1 MKKNLIVI
9 LLFAFGC
16 TPSTKEDETKKSLA
30 DELIGEWRNTYIKI
44 TMNSFNS
51 ITDSVR
57 IIEADTSTWEAVLKM
72 KPIRTFFEADGTY
85 HSDHYSVNDSLLFI
99 ARGTWTTTNDT
110 LTLDQ
115 TFPNVGIYHFKTA
128 LEDDIVTFSSTLDFD
143 EDGISDDTY
152 FGQQKKQ

>member
-1 MKKNLIVI
+1 M
-9 LLFAFGC
+9 FAC
-16 TPSTKEDETKKSLA
+16 SCSTPSAKDEKKSSLG

-44 TMNSFNS
+44 TMHSFNG
-51 ITDSVR
+51 ITDSLM
-57 IIEADTSTWEAVLKM
+57 IMEADTSNWVDVVNM

-99 ARGTWTTTNDT
+99 AEGTWSTANDT

-115 TFPNVGIYHFKTA
+115 ASPNAGIFRFKTVIKDGIA
-128 LEDDIVTFSSTLDFD
+128 TFSSTVDFD
-143 EDGISDDTY
+143 EDGLTDDTY

>member
-1 MKKNLIVI
+1 M
-9 LLFAFGC
+9 
-16 TPSTKEDETKKSLA
+16 
-30 DELIGEWRNTYIKI
+30 
-44 TMNSFNS
+44 
-51 ITDSVR
+51 
-57 IIEADTSTWEAVLKM
+57 IEADTSTWEAVLKM

-128 LEDDIVTFSSTLDFD
+128 FKDDIVTFSSTLDFD